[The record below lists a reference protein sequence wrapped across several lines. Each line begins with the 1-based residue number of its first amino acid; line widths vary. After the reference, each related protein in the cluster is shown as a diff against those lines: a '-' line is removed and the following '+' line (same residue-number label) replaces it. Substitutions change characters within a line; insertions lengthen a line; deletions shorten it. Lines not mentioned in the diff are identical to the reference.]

1 MPRYDGWMIRLDQ
14 VSKTYRVRE
23 GAKTILDGIDL
34 VIDRGMALGICGQN
48 GAGKS
53 TLLRLIAG
61 VEQPSS
67 GKVTRAMSVSWPI
80 GYASAFQSSLS
91 GADNVRFIARIYGR
105 PIAEMLAFVD
115 DFAELGAYLGMPI
128 RTYSAGMLARLAFA
142 TSLAVDFDC
151 YLIDEVIAAGDER
164 FRERCQLALM
174 ERRERGTLILVS
186 HDPGILRSYCTSF
199 ACVSGTGLSPHETIE
214 AAWDYL
220 HHAPQLAQA

>member
-1 MPRYDGWMIRLDQ
+1 MPMIRLDQ
-14 VSKTYRVRE
+14 VSKTYRVRD
-23 GAKTILDGIDL
+23 GTKTILDRVDL
-34 VIDRGMALGICGQN
+34 LIERGMSLGICGQN

-53 TLLRLIAG
+53 TLLRLIAA

-67 GKVTRAMSVSWPI
+67 GTVTRSMSVSWPI

-105 PIAEMLAFVD
+105 NIPDMLAFVD
-115 DFAELGAYLGMPI
+115 DFAELGSYLGMPI

-164 FRERCQLALM
+164 FRERCQVALM

-199 ACVSGTGLSPHETIE
+199 ACVAGTGLSRHDTIE
-214 AAWDYL
+214 GAWDHL
-220 HHAPQLAQA
+220 HNQSQMA